1 MSPEREVVQ
10 LPDERTGLVFV
21 FQVFEKVA
29 HALVMQS
36 TQPIQVLDA
45 VQTP

>member
-10 LPDERTGLVFV
+10 LPDECTGLVFV
-21 FQVFEKVA
+21 FQVFEKVV